1 MQQGKIVY
9 QGKSKS
15 GKEII
20 FRYPTKDDLKSLWE
34 YINKISREKTFI
46 SFQGEEITLEGEQ
59 KWLETE
65 LQKIT
70 DGEAVQVLV
79 FSDNKLIGVSGIS
92 MKERAEKH
100 VGIFGITI
108 AKDFRKDG
116 IGVLLA
122 ETVLKET
129 KKNLKELKI
138 VTLGVFGNNPVA
150 QKLYKKMGFVEY
162 GNLPKGA
169 IHRGVPVDHIY
180 MYKEIFR

>member
-1 MQQGKIVY
+1 MKPGEIVY

-34 YINKISREKTFI
+34 YFTKISKEKTFI
-46 SFQGEEITLEGEQ
+46 SYQGEEITLEGEK
-59 KWLETE
+59 KWLKGE
-65 LQKIT
+65 LKKIT
-70 DGEAVQVLV
+70 ECKAIQLFV
-79 FSDNKLIGVSGIS
+79 FSDNQVIGVSGVS

-116 IGVLLA
+116 IGILLM
-122 ETVLKET
+122 ETVLKEA

-138 VTLGVFGNNPVA
+138 VTLGVFGNNPIA
-150 QKLYKKMGFVEY
+150 QKLYKKMGFVDY

-180 MYKEIFR
+180 MYKEI